1 MYGVSDLLRTCYEFL
16 SAHIKKR
23 STSAYEEYEL
33 RIEEYELRMA
43 TYLRRTCNVPF
54 VSRYAVDTRVDT
66 RMCDSPISVKD
77 FEQYLYVLTVGLRP
91 GLTHSLFVI

>member
-1 MYGVSDLLRTCYEFL
+1 MSYVSTTYLPRCFRMYHVCVTYVYGVSDLLRTCYEFL

-43 TYLRRTCNVPF
+43 MYLRRTCDVPF
-54 VSRYAVDTRVDT
+54 VSRYAVDT
-66 RMCDSPISVKD
+66 
-77 FEQYLYVLTVGLRP
+77 
-91 GLTHSLFVI
+91 